1 MHPQQ
6 AAYTSASTGDD
17 RAKAPG
23 SRPACCSIWGYPQ
36 ASPPDSE
43 KALDEALCDPSE
55 MCKKGRVDVNERISC
70 RELLPGRRDTAKALN
85 DPLISVEEVCVSLQV
100 LLVRD
105 LAAACSELGSYLPDT
120 AIAPLPLPT
129 VWPA

>member
-1 MHPQQ
+1 MTEPKHPVAGQR
-6 AAYTSASTGDD
+6 ASTYG
-17 RAKAPG
+17 AILW
-23 SRPACCSIWGYPQ
+23 PALRIQ
-36 ASPPDSE
+36 K

-55 MCKKGRVDVNERISC
+55 MCKKGQVDVNERISC
-70 RELLPGRRDTAKALN
+70 GEPFPGQRDTAKALN

-105 LAAACSELGSYLPDT
+105 LDAACSELGSYLPDT